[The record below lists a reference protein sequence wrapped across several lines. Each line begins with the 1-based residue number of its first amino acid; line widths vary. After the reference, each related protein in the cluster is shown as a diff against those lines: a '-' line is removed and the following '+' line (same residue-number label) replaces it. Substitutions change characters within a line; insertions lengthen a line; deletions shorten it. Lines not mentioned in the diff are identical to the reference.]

1 MKPVIDFKGYS
12 IKDISYKRIDD
23 QSEIDTFKQSIT
35 GEDGLEKDF
44 DRKIRI
50 GTTEDLKSALLEL
63 EVSVYDL
70 ANSRTI
76 TCELSGQFDISED
89 LTIEQINGV
98 ISTSGVGILYP
109 YLRSI
114 ISILTTL
121 DSPNAIVIPTINPNN
136 YDQDWYN

>member
-1 MKPVIDFKGYS
+1 MDPVIDFKGYS
-12 IKDISYKRIDD
+12 IKEISYKRIDD
-23 QSEIDTFKQSIT
+23 QSEIDVLKQSIT
-35 GEDGLEKDF
+35 DDDGLEKDF

-70 ANSRTI
+70 ANRRTI
-76 TCELSGQFDISED
+76 TCELSGQFNISDE
-89 LTIEQINGV
+89 LTIEQINEV
-98 ISTSGVGILYP
+98 ISISGVGILYP

-121 DSPNAIVIPTINPNN
+121 DSPNAIVIPTINPN
-136 YDQDWYN
+136 YYNEE

>member
-1 MKPVIDFKGYS
+1 MDPVIDFKGYS
-12 IKDISYKRIDD
+12 IKEISYKRIDD
-23 QSEIDTFKQSIT
+23 QSEIDVLKQSIT
-35 GEDGLEKDF
+35 DDDGLEKDF

-70 ANSRTI
+70 ANRRTI
-76 TCELSGQFDISED
+76 TCELSGQFNISDE
-89 LTIEQINGV
+89 LTIEQINEV
-98 ISTSGVGILYP
+98 ISISGVGILYP

-121 DSPNAIVIPTINPNN
+121 DSPNAIVIPTINPN
-136 YDQDWYN
+136 YYNEEW